1 MKAFAPCIP
10 RLSSFFQSFERG
22 EPLKE
27 KKRYDSAKKANAYT
41 RFSMRVL
48 VAAYI
53 LYMAVK
59 LVLNS
64 ASGVSSMPLWL
75 GWVFCGVFA
84 LLGAFFVVYS
94 LRRLKSDIADAV
106 ESAEDESSEK

>member
-1 MKAFAPCIP
+1 M
-10 RLSSFFQSFERG
+10 
-22 EPLKE
+22 KE

-48 VAAYI
+48 IAAYI

-64 ASGVSSMPLWL
+64 ASGVSTMPLWL

-84 LLGAFFVVYS
+84 LLGALFVVYS
-94 LRRLKSDIADAV
+94 LRRLKADIADA
-106 ESAEDESSEK
+106 AEDSGDEQP